1 MESVTL
7 DQAIASTTPESL
19 SEDRIVNGSPRDSVA
34 LRRLVEEVRFDEAS
48 GLSAAGGYDRAHN
61 RHNR

>member
-7 DQAIASTTPESL
+7 DQPVASATPASL
-19 SEDRIVNGSPRDSVA
+19 PEDRIVNGTPRDSVA
-34 LRRLVEEVRFDEAS
+34 VRRLMEEVRLDEAS
-48 GLSAAGGYDRAHN
+48 GLSAAGAYDRAHN